1 LDLFKFFVYQVIF
14 SFIGLANNILFR
26 EFINELLNNKFIT
39 ALIEIPID
47 FLILYFTFKIYFLL
61 KSKLIYKIL
70 VHIGAFIV
78 GAVTVGLMG
87 SFMGM

>member
-1 LDLFKFFVYQVIF
+1 MNHFKFFIYQVIF

-26 EFINELLNNKFIT
+26 EIINELFNNKFIT
-39 ALIEIPID
+39 ALIEVPID
-47 FLILYFTFKIYFLL
+47 LITIHFTFKIYFIL

-78 GAVTVGLMG
+78 AAVTVGLMG
-87 SFMGM
+87 SFIGL

>member
-47 FLILYFTFKIYFLL
+47 YLILYFTFKIYFLL
-61 KSKLIYKIL
+61 KSKLRYKIL